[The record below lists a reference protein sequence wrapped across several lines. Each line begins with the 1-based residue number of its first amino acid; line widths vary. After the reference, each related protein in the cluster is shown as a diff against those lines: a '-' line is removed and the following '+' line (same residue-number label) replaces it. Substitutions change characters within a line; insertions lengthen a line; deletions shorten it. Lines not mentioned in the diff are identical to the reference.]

1 MASSSTLSGTLTL
14 CAHVP
19 RPCDGRAEDRTGGRP
34 AKLDAELEDLAL
46 DIARFVRATAPAWA
60 APSLRDGGT
69 PESQERFDSLAL
81 STLRSQAER
90 VAPYRSLL
98 RARGCAVERL
108 SRWWEAPAV
117 PAAAF
122 KTTKLCA
129 APARVVFRSSGT
141 TRGAERRST
150 HSHPFP
156 DLYRLIVDGSFP
168 AACLDTPPGAG
179 SKPDMLSLVPPRA
192 VRNDSSLSF
201 MVDHVLQSFGG
212 PRSAWAMG
220 RRGLDECRALRWL
233 ERAAAGG
240 APVLLLATALAL
252 DDLLRALERARERLV
267 LPAGSLLFE
276 TGGFKGRRREVSRV
290 ELVARVGDR
299 LGLPAGRV
307 VREYGMT
314 ELTSQAY
321 TRALHGGDPEVFF
334 LPPWARAHVVDP
346 VTLEELHPG
355 KVGMLRIFDLGNVG
369 SAAFVLTEDL
379 ARAEPG
385 GGFRLAG
392 RAAGADLRG
401 CSLVAE
407 ELAEG
412 ALGRPD

>member
-1 MASSSTLSGTLTL
+1 MAASSTLSGITR
-14 CAHVP
+14 AQVP
-19 RPCDGRAEDRTGGRP
+19 PPRDGRAEDRTDGRP
-34 AKLDAELEDLAL
+34 TGLGAELENLVE
-46 DIARFVRATAPAWA
+46 DIARFVRASTPAWA
-60 APSLRDGGT
+60 ALTLRGDSL
-69 PESQERFDSLAL
+69 PERQERFDSLAL
-81 STLRSQAER
+81 ATLRSQAER

-108 SRWWEAPAV
+108 SRWWQAPAV

-122 KTTKLCA
+122 KTTNLCA
-129 APARVVFRSSGT
+129 APARVIFRSSGT

-156 DLYRLIVDGSFP
+156 DLYRLIVDCSFP
-168 AACLDTPPGAG
+168 AACLETAPGAG
-179 SKPDMLSLVPPRA
+179 SKPDTLSLIPPRA
-192 VRNDSSLSF
+192 VMNDSSLSF

-220 RRGLDECRALRWL
+220 RRGLDECRARRWL
-233 ERAAAGG
+233 ERAAAEA

-252 DDLLRALERARERLV
+252 DDLLRALERARERLA
-267 LPAGSLLFE
+267 LPAGSVLFE
-276 TGGFKGRRREVSRV
+276 TGGFKGRRREVPRA

-321 TRALHGGDPEVFF
+321 TLSLHGGDPDVFF

-346 VTLEELHPG
+346 VTLEALPPG
-355 KVGMLRIFDLGNVG
+355 EIGMLRIFDLGNVG
-369 SAAFVLTEDL
+369 SAALVLTEDL

-392 RAAGADLRG
+392 RAAGAELRG

-412 ALGRPD
+412 ALGRPG